1 MDLVKSWPQF
11 LLHDYARLDDLK
23 IRIVGQTFDR
33 FEKKQKTR
41 NIFGNF
47 YDLEP
52 FSEVR
57 RRGRKRSASFS
68 YFLHFFHFSGWNLKV
83 IKILDDL
90 KKAHLFG
97 RTGFCIFFDS
107 D

>member
-33 FEKKQKTR
+33 FEKKK
-41 NIFGNF
+41 NEKIFENF
-47 YDLEP
+47 YGLEP

-57 RRGRKRSASFS
+57 RRDRKRSASFS
-68 YFLHFFHFSGWNLKV
+68 YFLHFSHFSGWNFKV
-83 IKILDDL
+83 IKILDDQI
-90 KKAHLFG
+90 KKCA
-97 RTGFCIFFDS
+97 
-107 D
+107 